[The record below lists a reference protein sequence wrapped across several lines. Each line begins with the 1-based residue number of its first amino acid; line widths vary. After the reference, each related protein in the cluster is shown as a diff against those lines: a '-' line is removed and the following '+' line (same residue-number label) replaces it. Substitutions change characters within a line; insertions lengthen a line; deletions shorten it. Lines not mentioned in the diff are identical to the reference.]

1 MSHTMTSNT
10 SSIKKSAQ
18 TVLAPIAEDL
28 KAVNDILAREFAHSQ
43 SPTITEI
50 GSYITQAGGKRM
62 RPALLMLMAKALGYS
77 GNDHRELGATIEM
90 LHTATLMHDDVVDEG
105 MMRRGRPTANAKWGN
120 SVAVLVGDFMYTRSF
135 EMMIRIG
142 NLRVMQALA
151 SAANTLS
158 EGEVIQMKN
167 AHDPSVDEARY
178 LKVIERKTSVLFA
191 AAAEMASALAGA
203 SKEAEEALVNYTM
216 ALGNAFQIADDILD
230 YSGNP
235 TESGKQIGA
244 DFEEGKVTLPVIYAM
259 QAANEQ
265 DRAFIEKAIRDGHGD
280 FEKISQIIQAS
291 GAIERCKARAEM
303 ELEKGKLA
311 LDVLPPS
318 IFKNSLIELLSFVV
332 ELNNG
337 DCRGVAQPGRVLRS
351 GRRSRRFESS
361 HPDHLLKL
369 RSVVRSLFYFLF
381 LTKPKSTQMP
391 VILQTGSYFLLVV
404 NTYFEQ

>member
-1 MSHTMTSNT
+1 MTSIN
-10 SSIKKSAQ
+10 KSAQ
-18 TVLAPIAEDL
+18 AVLAPIAEDL
-28 KAVNDILAREFAHSQ
+28 KAVNEILAREFAHSQ

-62 RPALLMLMAKALGYS
+62 RPALLMLMARALGYE
-77 GNDHRELGATIEM
+77 GTAHRELGATIEM

-105 MMRRGRPTANAKWGN
+105 MMRRGRPTANAQWGN

-191 AAAEMASALAGA
+191 AAAKMACALADA
-203 SKEAEEALVNYTM
+203 SEEAEKALVDYTM

-235 TESGKQIGA
+235 QESGKQLGA
-244 DFEEGKVTLPVIYAM
+244 DFAEGKVTLPVIYAM
-259 QAANEQ
+259 QSVNSN
-265 DRAFIEKAIRDGHGD
+265 DKAFIEEAIRCGHGD
-280 FEKISQIIQAS
+280 FEKITALIQKS
-291 GAIERCKARAEM
+291 GAIEKCKLRALE
-303 ELEKGKLA
+303 ELEKGKQA
-311 LDVLPPS
+311 LSTLSPS

-332 ELNNG
+332 E
-337 DCRGVAQPGRVLRS
+337 RKA
-351 GRRSRRFESS
+351 
-361 HPDHLLKL
+361 
-369 RSVVRSLFYFLF
+369 
-381 LTKPKSTQMP
+381 
-391 VILQTGSYFLLVV
+391 
-404 NTYFEQ
+404 

>member
-1 MSHTMTSNT
+1 MAFTMNET
-10 SSIKKSAQ
+10 SSQKKSAR
-18 TVLAPIAEDL
+18 TVLAPIADDL
-28 KAVNDILAREFAHSQ
+28 KAVDGILAREFSHSQ

-62 RPALLMLMAKALGYS
+62 RPALLMLMARALGYE
-77 GNDHRELGATIEM
+77 GTDHRELGATIEM

-105 MMRRGRPTANAKWGN
+105 KMRRGRPTANATWGN

-191 AAAEMASALAGA
+191 AAAKMASAIAQA
-203 SKEAEEALVNYTM
+203 SEQEEKALVDYTM

-230 YSGNP
+230 YSGDP
-235 TESGKQIGA
+235 SQSGKQIGA
-244 DFEEGKVTLPVIYAM
+244 DFAEGKVTLPVIYAL
-259 QAANEQ
+259 QSCSSE
-265 DRAFIEKAIRDGHGD
+265 DRAFVEEAIRNGHGD
-280 FEKISQIIQAS
+280 FEKISAIIQQS
-291 GAIERCKARAEM
+291 GAIEKCKLRAAQ
-303 ELEKGKLA
+303 ELEKGKRA
-311 LDVLPPS
+311 LDCLRPS

-332 ELNNG
+332 E
-337 DCRGVAQPGRVLRS
+337 RKA
-351 GRRSRRFESS
+351 
-361 HPDHLLKL
+361 
-369 RSVVRSLFYFLF
+369 
-381 LTKPKSTQMP
+381 
-391 VILQTGSYFLLVV
+391 
-404 NTYFEQ
+404 

>member
-1 MSHTMTSNT
+1 MTPTMTSNT
-10 SSIKKSAQ
+10 SQAKKTAQ
-18 TVLAPIAEDL
+18 SVLAPIAEDL
-28 KAVNDILAREFAHSQ
+28 KAVDEILAREFAHSQ

-62 RPALLMLMAKALGYS
+62 RPAILMLMARALGYE
-77 GNDHRELGATIEM
+77 GKDHQQLGATIEM

-105 MMRRGRPTANAKWGN
+105 MMRRGRPTANAQWGN

-191 AAAEMASALAGA
+191 AAAKMACALANA
-203 SKEAEEALVNYTM
+203 SEENEKALVQYTM

-235 TESGKQIGA
+235 EESGKQIGA
-244 DFEEGKVTLPVIYAM
+244 DFAEGKVTLPVIYAM
-259 QAANEQ
+259 QAASQE
-265 DRAFIEKAIRDGHGD
+265 DRTFIEEAIRNGHGD
-280 FEKISQIIQAS
+280 FEKISQIIRAS
-291 GAIERCKARAEM
+291 GAIERCKQRAM
-303 ELEKGKLA
+303 EELKKGQLA
-311 LDVLPPS
+311 LAPLSPS

-332 ELNNG
+332 E
-337 DCRGVAQPGRVLRS
+337 RKA
-351 GRRSRRFESS
+351 
-361 HPDHLLKL
+361 
-369 RSVVRSLFYFLF
+369 
-381 LTKPKSTQMP
+381 
-391 VILQTGSYFLLVV
+391 
-404 NTYFEQ
+404 

>member
-1 MSHTMTSNT
+1 MMSN
-10 SSIKKSAQ
+10 KNSAQ
-18 TVLAPIAEDL
+18 TALAPIAEDL
-28 KAVNDILAREFAHSQ
+28 KAVNEILAREFAHSQ

-50 GSYITQAGGKRM
+50 GSYITLAGGKRM
-62 RPALLMLMAKALGYS
+62 RPALLMLMVRALGYK
-77 GNDHRELGATIEM
+77 GDAHRELGATIEM

-105 MMRRGRPTANAKWGN
+105 MIRRGRPTANAQWGN

-191 AAAEMASALAGA
+191 AAARMACALANA
-203 SKEAEEALVNYTM
+203 SEEAEKALVDYSM

-235 TESGKQIGA
+235 SESGKQLGA
-244 DFEEGKVTLPVIYAM
+244 DFAEGKVTLPVIYTM
-259 QAANEQ
+259 ESVNSN
-265 DRAFIEKAIRDGHGD
+265 DKKFIEEAIRCGHGD
-280 FEKISQIIQAS
+280 FEKITSLIQES
-291 GAIERCKARAEM
+291 GAIEKCKARARE
-303 ELEKGKLA
+303 ELEKGKQA
-311 LDVLPPS
+311 LTPIPPS

-332 ELNNG
+332 E
-337 DCRGVAQPGRVLRS
+337 
-351 GRRSRRFESS
+351 RRA
-361 HPDHLLKL
+361 
-369 RSVVRSLFYFLF
+369 
-381 LTKPKSTQMP
+381 
-391 VILQTGSYFLLVV
+391 
-404 NTYFEQ
+404 

>member
-1 MSHTMTSNT
+1 
-10 SSIKKSAQ
+10 
-18 TVLAPIAEDL
+18 
-28 KAVNDILAREFAHSQ
+28 
-43 SPTITEI
+43 
-50 GSYITQAGGKRM
+50 
-62 RPALLMLMAKALGYS
+62 
-77 GNDHRELGATIEM
+77 
-90 LHTATLMHDDVVDEG
+90 

-151 SAANTLS
+151 CAANTLS

-178 LKVIERKTSVLFA
+178 LKVIERKTSVLF
-191 AAAEMASALAGA
+191 AAEMASALAGA

-291 GAIERCKARAEM
+291 GAIERCKVRAKM

-311 LDVLPPS
+311 LDVLPSS

-332 ELNNG
+332 E
-337 DCRGVAQPGRVLRS
+337 RKA
-351 GRRSRRFESS
+351 
-361 HPDHLLKL
+361 
-369 RSVVRSLFYFLF
+369 
-381 LTKPKSTQMP
+381 
-391 VILQTGSYFLLVV
+391 
-404 NTYFEQ
+404 